1 MDPGLGT
8 QGNTL
13 IGSHFSPTFIHKVK
27 RTNKQFT
34 QNENKKSGRKEDKI
48 SNLLE
53 LSVRF
58 L

>member
-13 IGSHFSPTFIHKVK
+13 IGLATFLPFIHKVK

-34 QNENKKSGRKEDKI
+34 QNENKSQEGKRTKFPTYWSY
-48 SNLLE
+48 L
-53 LSVRF
+53 
-58 L
+58 